1 MKEIDKIREYYK
13 TKIQAHEYQFCHYK
27 KFDYSILKYI
37 MYKKKGGSG
46 DHTSFND
53 VIIMA
58 DTETSKK
65 KPDESYIE
73 NGRTKWNTTE
83 NHIVI
88 WTISLR
94 AFDTNICTLWGR
106 KPSSFI
112 RCLDKIHYSMS
123 GLCTYVFFHN
133 FPYDYVFLRK
143 FMFLNWGK
151 PIKALNIKPHYPLYI
166 EFANGLMFRDSLIIA
181 QKKLEKWANDLD
193 VEHKK
198 AVGDWDYKKIRNQSD
213 SLTPEELHYAEYDT
227 LAGVECLDKT
237 CKELDKQIYTLL
249 FTATGIPRERTRR
262 EGKTKAHER
271 FLSMAPTLDQYK
283 KLIKV
288 FHGGYTHGNRHFIDM
303 KITGLVKCYDFKSS
317 YPYIMLAFKFP
328 MEKFTSLKN
337 CNAAYILNSMND
349 YAFMFKFIAV
359 NIRLKDDSI
368 PMPALQYSKA
378 VKIINPIL
386 DNGRVLAANYVEIYL
401 NEYDLAVIED
411 QYFHEKHIC
420 TQVEFSH
427 KAYLPRWFTDFVFES
442 FKKKC
447 YLEDGDPTAYNIA
460 KSVVNSLYG
469 MTVQHSIQDNI
480 IEDYD
485 YCSSS
490 ENEPYYK
497 DTMQLPDESDAAYMQ
512 RMFEKEVNEY
522 DIYLNKRGS
531 ILPYFWGVWV
541 TSIAFYNLH
550 QLVKCC
556 ETPYYCD
563 TDSCYGSK
571 WDQVKLE
578 AYNQGCRDR
587 ITTNSYGAVTYKD
600 RDIWLGIAE
609 SKGQKDE
616 YSEFKYMGAKRYAG
630 RCIADN
636 ELHITVAGVP
646 KKKGALCLENDLDN
660 FHPGFIFDGL
670 KTGKTTHVYFYPDEI
685 YTDENGNET
694 GDSISLIPCDYELD
708 SVNVVDWESLFNE
721 KIEVQIY
728 DEE

>member
-1 MKEIDKIREYYK
+1 MSLFGNGSGNGLNCFVLVLLVQDDEGERLNTERELFAGLDDIGVEERIALQFNLLGLNLRLGIRNGQNDWQHELRGKIYGRGFTVLTHERRHAEVVTELFLGGDSRRNGPRCVVADKIVMR
-13 TKIQAHEYQFCHYK
+13 
-27 KFDYSILKYI
+27 
-37 MYKKKGGSG
+37 
-46 DHTSFND
+46 
-53 VIIMA
+53 
-58 DTETSKK
+58 
-65 KPDESYIE
+65 
-73 NGRTKWNTTE
+73 
-83 NHIVI
+83 
-88 WTISLR
+88 
-94 AFDTNICTLWGR
+94 
-106 KPSSFI
+106 
-112 RCLDKIHYSMS
+112 
-123 GLCTYVFFHN
+123 
-133 FPYDYVFLRK
+133 
-143 FMFLNWGK
+143 
-151 PIKALNIKPHYPLYI
+151 
-166 EFANGLMFRDSLIIA
+166 
-181 QKKLEKWANDLD
+181 
-193 VEHKK
+193 
-198 AVGDWDYKKIRNQSD
+198 
-213 SLTPEELHYAEYDT
+213 
-227 LAGVECLDKT
+227 
-237 CKELDKQIYTLL
+237 
-249 FTATGIPRERTRR
+249 
-262 EGKTKAHER
+262 
-271 FLSMAPTLDQYK
+271 LS
-283 KLIKV
+283 V
-288 FHGGYTHGNRHFIDM
+288 
-303 KITGLVKCYDFKSS
+303 KSS